1 MNMIVYQKNT
11 GILSGRITT
20 ACKRFQ
26 EIISSPSFSASYESI
41 EPGQEVDLP
50 DWQPQGA
57 FIYLL
62 IKNKNTF
69 T

>member
-1 MNMIVYQKNT
+1 MIVKPKNT

-26 EIISSPSFSASYESI
+26 EIMSSPSSSASYESI
-41 EPGQEVDLP
+41 ELGQEVDLP
-50 DWQPQGA
+50 DWQLQGA

-62 IKNKNTF
+62 KKKKKTF